1 MRKKEQ
7 TTLAMPNQNL
17 DWTGSIIG
25 FFLIVGFLELL
36 FLSEYRRIE
45 NKNIELYD
53 GLQGCLAKSIKATD
67 ARLKQLDAE
76 DAYDSKMKREI
87 EYLHSVIREM
97 QNTIYEL
104 EKQAPSE

>member
-1 MRKKEQ
+1 
-7 TTLAMPNQNL
+7 MPNQNL

-67 ARLKQLDAE
+67 TRLKQLDAE
-76 DAYDSKMKREI
+76 DAYDGKIKSEI
-87 EYLHSVIREM
+87 EHLHSVIRDL

-104 EKQAPSE
+104 KKHAKE

>member
-1 MRKKEQ
+1 
-7 TTLAMPNQNL
+7 MPNQNL

-67 ARLKQLDAE
+67 TRLKQLDAE
-76 DAYDSKMKREI
+76 DAYDGKIKGEI
-87 EYLHSVIREM
+87 EHLHSVIRDL

-104 EKQAPSE
+104 KKHAKE

>member
-7 TTLAMPNQNL
+7 TALAMPNQNL

-67 ARLKQLDAE
+67 TRLKQLDAE
-76 DAYDSKMKREI
+76 DAYDGKIKGEI
-87 EYLHSVIREM
+87 EHLHSVIRDL

-104 EKQAPSE
+104 KKHAKE